1 MAMSVMYTTIN
12 GVLYHENR
20 GGVETEY
27 IPDTLGSLI
36 GCRDSSGNVTYTA
49 DYWPYGEVRT
59 STGSKTSPWGF
70 VGLLGYL
77 TDIAKRLYVRARHYR
92 PGVGQWQTVDPL
104 WPEERAYSYSD
115 GRPESY
121 SDPDGMQAKLGPKE
135 EKWINLMFSYFCE
148 SMKLHEFRKCVQDC
162 TTSYFPM
169 DRVMVEGVTK
179 CMSEWCTKG
188 RKVVYGRCPGNG
200 CAQTEMH
207 GGSGCTIRICE
218 RMFSPG
224 SGCPGMKDP
233 FAWVHIIAHELGH
246 CCNPYDTMD
255 ILPNNVTPGGL
266 CNIEVGKCIQQKC
279 APLLL
284 NNIFSAIDQVARY

>member
-92 PGVGQWQTVDPL
+92 PSVGQWQTVDPV
-104 WPEERAYSYSD
+104 WPFEWAYRYAYSSPENYVD
-115 GRPESY
+115 FTGRNPICIGCGICVGAAALGLLLSCVGSADVGNCIKCRISSNPWLQGVLLGCAAVCVACVGSFVIQIIRGLLVPPPIPVGAFALSKTSGDPCTSQPEDCWGRYFECQEANPRPGCPWWASPCSECFARCKIDERWP
-121 SDPDGMQAKLGPKE
+121 SDPNCSF
-135 EKWINLMFSYFCE
+135 WS
-148 SMKLHEFRKCVQDC
+148 
-162 TTSYFPM
+162 
-169 DRVMVEGVTK
+169 
-179 CMSEWCTKG
+179 W
-188 RKVVYGRCPGNG
+188 
-200 CAQTEMH
+200 
-207 GGSGCTIRICE
+207 
-218 RMFSPG
+218 
-224 SGCPGMKDP
+224 
-233 FAWVHIIAHELGH
+233 
-246 CCNPYDTMD
+246 
-255 ILPNNVTPGGL
+255 
-266 CNIEVGKCIQQKC
+266 
-279 APLLL
+279 
-284 NNIFSAIDQVARY
+284 